1 MMTHE
6 ISHVY
11 GYVHIA
17 HEQLRQS
24 ILLNSGDCLVGTKDN
39 LWRTKNYGQN
49 VLKDHSAL
57 NSTLTNS
64 WRTIPI
70 TASKKRQFDE
80 PQQFLALKDNE
91 GMFMWQ
97 EHGSSRESD
106 GSRRGARQNGGGRR
120 GGGSDDGRG
129 RGGWP
134 DGGGGRGGRPG
145 GGGGAQMEEENRAKQ
160 TRRKAKAA
168 KKKRPRQMPAAKLNP
183 KEFKTK
189 GPLVLQAAYRGDIKH
204 QLDQD
209 KSVSLR
215 NVKFDTAQNS
225 IVLIGTE
232 IEKLEGEKIVRPD
245 DKEKA
250 PQLKVLAPT
259 PTSFKEKSVKE
270 SDKTNKGSEKTE
282 TTGFND
288 FTEMKTQASRESV
301 EIITS
306 SKEKKK

>member
-1 MMTHE
+1 
-6 ISHVY
+6 
-11 GYVHIA
+11 
-17 HEQLRQS
+17 
-24 ILLNSGDCLVGTKDN
+24 
-39 LWRTKNYGQN
+39 
-49 VLKDHSAL
+49 
-57 NSTLTNS
+57 
-64 WRTIPI
+64 
-70 TASKKRQFDE
+70 
-80 PQQFLALKDNE
+80 
-91 GMFMWQ
+91 
-97 EHGSSRESD
+97 
-106 GSRRGARQNGGGRR
+106 
-120 GGGSDDGRG
+120 
-129 RGGWP
+129 
-134 DGGGGRGGRPG
+134 
-145 GGGGAQMEEENRAKQ
+145 
-160 TRRKAKAA
+160 
-168 KKKRPRQMPAAKLNP
+168 MPAAKLNP

-232 IEKLEGEKIVRPD
+232 IEKLEGQSQRTITRTRESAEKIVRPD